1 MGVLMGV
8 IWPRAAGAAASGLLA
23 AALLACAAPPPPD
36 PPSGSATA
44 WGFLRLVP
52 REGVTPRAPGAGSPY
67 ADPALRDVE
76 FVDYSRPGFAVVYLE
91 GTPSPG
97 GLATLRIRDGQLRP
111 YLEPEHAAVGVGGT
125 LRVENAS
132 AATHVLSLPDADR
145 VRRIEPGA
153 SVEVELTQ
161 AGAHALFVLDVPDEM
176 GQIFVAPGRFAVAS
190 ASGRFELRDLP
201 PGRLRL
207 GAWHPRFPPISRDLE
222 LAPGRALRIDLELG
236 VGSIA
241 EHGDDG

>member
-1 MGVLMGV
+1 MRPIG
-8 IWPRAAGAAASGLLA
+8 PRLAAAAASWLA
-23 AALLACAAPPPPD
+23 AVALLVACAGGPPPD
-36 PPSGSATA
+36 PRDGSATA

-52 REGVTPRAPGAGSPY
+52 REGVTPRAAGGASPY
-67 ADPALRDVE
+67 GDPALRDVS

-97 GLATLRIRDGQLRP
+97 GLATLRIRDGRLRP
-111 YLEPEHAAVGVGGT
+111 YLDPAHAAVGIGGT

-145 VRRIEPGA
+145 VRRLAPGEAVEMELVQPGA
-153 SVEVELTQ
+153 Q
-161 AGAHALFVLDVPDEM
+161 ALFVLDLPEEM
-176 GQIFVAPGRFAVAS
+176 GQIFVAPGRFAVTS

-207 GAWHPRFPPISRDLE
+207 GAWHPRFPPTSRDLE
-222 LAPGRALRIDLELG
+222 LAPGRTLRVDLELG